1 MVRKSGRTRDVRE
14 GDGTEASGEGKIET
28 GSGISNEAEFSA
40 LAVRYLDATVGPRHD
55 QFAALVGI
63 SPARL
68 SLYRYGRTVPRQV
81 TMAGFAESV
90 GLPLEWVEAMTAEAL
105 LLRGRR
111 TVSAGGEPPAVL
123 AETLA
128 RRLVGRLA
136 PRLAALRSVAP
147 AAVPPPPSLERAAE
161 DRAEAAERWAEIEPL
176 TAAERSMMVLEIPAF
191 HSWALIERL
200 CEKSRPTDAETPG
213 EALALAKLAVK
224 LARRVQMSPGFR
236 NRLMGYALLH
246 LADALRTTGDQPRA
260 REARARGL
268 RLFKAGR
275 AEDPGLL
282 EEAVLVVDAPGVV
295 RE

>member
-1 MVRKSGRTRDVRE
+1 MVRKSSRTRDVRE
-14 GDGTEASGEGKIET
+14 VGGAEASGGGKIGA
-28 GSGISNEAEFSA
+28 GSGISDDAEFSA

-68 SLYRYGRTVPRQV
+68 SLYRYGYTVPRQE
-81 TMAGFAESV
+81 TMAGFAERV

-111 TVSAGGEPPAVL
+111 SVPAGGEPLPVL

-147 AAVPPPPSLERAAE
+147 APPPPPPSLERAAA
-161 DRAEAAERWAEIEPL
+161 DRAEASERWVEIEPL

-191 HSWALIERL
+191 YSWALVELL
-200 CEKSRPTDAETPG
+200 CAKSAAAADAPA
-213 EALALAKLAVK
+213 EAVSLARLAVK
-224 LARRVQMSPGFR
+224 LARRVQASQVFR

-246 LADALRTTGDQPRA
+246 LADALLLTNDLPRA
-260 REARARGL
+260 REARARGW
-268 RLFKAGR
+268 RLFEAGR

-282 EEAVLVVDAPGVV
+282 DEAVAKGLAAS
-295 RE
+295 